1 MRVDEEVKNM
11 ADVNNVFGGIEI
23 LANSNS
29 EWITSSQ
36 KLIHELIVDIEKH
49 LDNVEYVIKNAEKSG
64 CSISDLE
71 SIYSMRLDVYED
83 IVNLMSKINEISTKE
98 IEIQKN
104 MYEKEYQKY
113 KDIFEVLKHTD
124 TNSQI

>member
-1 MRVDEEVKNM
+1 M

-36 KLIHELIVDIEKH
+36 KLMHELIVDIEKH

-71 SIYSMRLDVYED
+71 SIYSMKLDVYED